1 MTGTTVAPNPT
12 AFYGDVNL
20 DNTVSLADLIT
31 FQKQQRGALDFN
43 AQQEANANCETTDT
57 PDSVDAAD
65 LRALLDFLIGRSN
78 QLPV

>member
-1 MTGTTVAPNPT
+1 MTGTTAAPNPT

-43 AQQEANANCETTDT
+43 AQQTINANCDLTDSEITPQDVTT
-57 PDSVDAAD
+57 
-65 LRALLDFLIGRSN
+65 LLSFLIGKIN
-78 QLPV
+78 TLPVQ